1 MTRLLDAGENVA
13 RLILPG
19 SKLFFLRPRGWGK
32 SALINE
38 LEIFFSGGKRRLER
52 HARKHSWIQN
62 NRPSLLKHPGMP
74 CVKLDFEALPFSEL
88 GDIQTMLE
96 TQIKAANASAENVG
110 KVAVLI
116 DNYDAPFVQGAPE
129 SDLVK
134 CTDFLTY
141 ACDLQDR
148 AEKIAYIFVAGTY
161 LLSAEPL
168 SRMKNISM
176 DLHHHD
182 TVGVSD
188 SKLRNLFS
196 LDSCWRSYDRIAPNK
211 SPKRRFGWDTQ
222 ECNRIEKVSNG
233 NIELT
238 QPESESIDPHLVHIL
253 NHGGYWWGGY
263 DLEGRPELISPLIS
277 LEMENSVDDKPLL
290 DIFGIPDKEHLRSV
304 VESCL
309 VYRDQHVYANG
320 LVYPIRTSRVPTPLK
335 MDSRCNLPSA
345 LLQHGLLTLGQ
356 RSVRFDEFHTYAYVR
371 LCPPNEI
378 QRAELL
384 KYFVK
389 TCFRFEEQ
397 QYAQAASLTESLSI
411 ALRDEN
417 CKESVISSIL
427 KEMDSLLSALDTSL
441 RNTAKLLLLLTTP
454 YVYLRD
460 LGDRYVDSGPV
471 DTIVAPDEALD
482 LHCENSPLVL
492 TCRASHGLNAG
503 TDIPDTHV
511 MESETPYN
519 GREILLCDCQ
529 NRLHHVGNLE
539 ENDHKTNKY

>member
-1 MTRLLDAGENVA
+1 MPRLLDVGENVA

-38 LEIFFSGGKRRLER
+38 LEIFFSGGKHRLER
-52 HARKHSWIQN
+52 HARKDSWIQK

-74 CVKLDFEALPFSEL
+74 CVKLDFEVLPFSEL
-88 GDIQTMLE
+88 SDIQTTLE

-129 SDLVK
+129 SDLAK
-134 CTDFLTY
+134 CADFLTY

-148 AEKIAYIFVAGTY
+148 SEKIAYIFVAGTY
-161 LLSAEPL
+161 LLNVEPL
-168 SRMKNISM
+168 SRMKNVSM

-196 LDSCWRSYDRIAPNK
+196 LGSLWRSHDRIAPNK

-222 ECNRIEKVSNG
+222 ECNRIEKVSKA

-238 QPESESIDPHLVHIL
+238 QHESETIDPHLLHIL

-263 DLEGRPELISPLIS
+263 DLEGRPELVSPLIS
-277 LEMENSVDDKPLL
+277 LEMKNSVDVKPLPEV
-290 DIFGIPDKEHLRSV
+290 FGIPESEHLRSV

-309 VYRDQHVYANG
+309 VYRDQHVYASG
-320 LVYPIRTSRVPTPLK
+320 LVYPIRRSRALTPLR
-335 MDSRCNLPSA
+335 MDTRCNLPSA

-371 LCPPNEI
+371 LCPPNDI

-397 QYAQAASLTESLSI
+397 QYAQIASLTGSLSI
-411 ALRDEN
+411 ALRDGN

-427 KEMDSLLSALDTSL
+427 KEMDSLLSVLDASL
-441 RNTAKLLLLLTTP
+441 RNTAKLLLILTTP

-471 DTIVAPDEALD
+471 DTIVAPREALD
-482 LHCENSPLVL
+482 LNSGGSPLVL
-492 TCRASHGLNAG
+492 TCRASDGSNAG
-503 TDIPDTHV
+503 VDIPDTHV
-511 MESETPYN
+511 MESKETAYN
-519 GREILLCDCQ
+519 DREILLCDCQ
-529 NRLHHVGNLE
+529 NRLHHVGLLE
-539 ENDHKTNKY
+539 EVII